1 MSADQRRRR
10 MVGYLPPVLQS
21 GAKIHRFFDSLAQ
34 ELETME
40 GGLTRLMRSRWY
52 SLARGFAVDAT
63 LLNKADSEL
72 GRIALLYGVS
82 PRRGESDAYLRE
94 RLAAMVELHRTGL
107 ASAPALLRL
116 VSLVYM
122 AKQPP
127 RIVWEGDTAVGLFS
141 VPRADGTYRD
151 IRIELADN
159 PEMPASSSF
168 RNVSRGQRLLTTNQ
182 GLETAR
188 VEISLKAT
196 EREIAVPILRHEQS
210 GLDVIFLGRIPL
222 GSTLLLR
229 DGRPPILDGRP
240 VDTPI
245 ILAHPTR
252 FAGPNDVG
260 VMARFDMPEARFSVF
275 KEDLHL
281 PELPPGESHW
291 TYDTLERPEVRSYL
305 FGWSIERQQA
315 AEAQALP
322 VRDTPRAELRF
333 AWTEITPAT
342 CTLRI
347 PANHIP
353 PHLLVPNEEGVV
365 PGLPGLVK
373 ELAAALEYGRCA
385 GVRTRI
391 ELTLPM
397 PSESLLLQERPLQL
411 EVSASFGETLHASD
425 ELTSFGSHIALH
437 EQFPEPQEKL
447 TWDGVFNGTRFDTSR
462 FQP

>member
-10 MVGYLPPVLQS
+10 MLGYLPPILQS
-21 GAKIHRFFDSLAQ
+21 GARIHDFFDSLAQ

-40 GGLTRLMRSRWY
+40 QGLTRLMRSRWY
-52 SLARGFAVDAT
+52 SLARGFPVDASP
-63 LLNKADSEL
+63 LNKADSEL
-72 GRIALLYGVS
+72 GRVAMLYGVL
-82 PRRGESDAYLRE
+82 PRRGESDVYLRQ

-127 RIVWEGDTAVGLFS
+127 RIVWEGKTAVGLFS

-151 IRIELADN
+151 LRVELVDN
-159 PEMPASSSF
+159 PTMPAGASF
-168 RNVSRGQRLLTTNQ
+168 RNVAREQRMLTSNQ
-182 GLETAR
+182 GLEVAEVDIT
-188 VEISLKAT
+188 LKAT

-229 DGRPPILDGRP
+229 HKRPPILDGRP
-240 VDTPI
+240 VDTPL

-260 VMARFDMPEARFSVF
+260 VLARFDMPEARFSVF
-275 KEDLHL
+275 KEDRHL
-281 PELPPGESHW
+281 PELDPGDSHW
-291 TYDTLERPEVRSYL
+291 TYDTLERQEVRAYL
-305 FGWSIERQQA
+305 FGWSAERQQA

-322 VRDTPRAELRF
+322 QRDTPRAELRF
-333 AWTEITPAT
+333 GWTEVTPAT

-353 PHLLVPNEEGVV
+353 PHFLVPNEEGVV

-397 PSESLLLQERPLQL
+397 PPESLVATEGPLRF
-411 EVSASFGETLHASD
+411 EVTASFGETLEATD
-425 ELTSFGSHIALH
+425 ALTSFGSHISLH

-447 TWDGVFNGTRFDTSR
+447 AWDGVFNGTRFDTSR
-462 FQP
+462 FQS